1 MLIDLAAGYLLGVG
15 VGVGCAI
22 IIYQNNSV
30 AQEKRLH
37 RYQERMEKRRHI
49 YQERMEKIM
58 EPICKRT
65 DKIRFITK
73 FIDEI
78 PELSYYE
85 AAQLKNKLG
94 DIYLEW
100 NDE

>member
-1 MLIDLAAGYLLGVG
+1 MSIVTTVVL

-22 IIYQNNSV
+22 IYQNSPA
-30 AQEKRLH
+30 AQEKR
-37 RYQERMEKRRHI
+37 RRRV
-49 YQERMEKIM
+49 QERMEKIM
-58 EPICKRT
+58 EPIRKKR
-65 DKIRFITK
+65 DKRKFITK

-78 PELSYYE
+78 PDLSYYE
-85 AAQLKNKLG
+85 AVQLKNKLG

>member
-1 MLIDLAAGYLLGVG
+1 MSIVTVVVLAGI
-15 VGVGCAI
+15 GCYIAH
-22 IIYQNNSV
+22 QNSPA
-30 AQEKRLH
+30 AQEERRLII
-37 RYQERMEKRRHI
+37 QERMN
-49 YQERMEKIM
+49 KIM
-58 EPICKRT
+58 EPIRKKK
-65 DKIRFITK
+65 DKIKFITK

>member
-1 MLIDLAAGYLLGVG
+1 MSIVTAVVLVG
-15 VGVGCAI
+15 IWCAI
-22 IIYQNNSV
+22 IHQNSPV
-30 AQEKRLH
+30 AREERL
-37 RYQERMEKRRHI
+37 RRVQERMK
-49 YQERMEKIM
+49 KIM
-58 EPICKRT
+58 EPIRKKR
-65 DKIRFITK
+65 DKRIFITK

>member
-1 MLIDLAAGYLLGVG
+1 MESRKK
-15 VGVGCAI
+15 
-22 IIYQNNSV
+22 N
-30 AQEKRLH
+30 EKR
-37 RYQERMEKRRHI
+37 K
-49 YQERMEKIM
+49 
-58 EPICKRT
+58 
-65 DKIRFITK
+65 FITK

>member
-1 MLIDLAAGYLLGVG
+1 MSIITAVVLTGI
-15 VGVGCAI
+15 GC
-22 IIYQNNSV
+22 IYVIGIAQQNTPA
-30 AQEKRLH
+30 AQEER
-37 RYQERMEKRRHI
+37 RRIIQERFD
-49 YQERMEKIM
+49 KIM
-58 EPICKRT
+58 EPIRKKK
-65 DKIRFITK
+65 DKMIFITK

-85 AAQLKNKLG
+85 AVQLKNKLG

>member
-1 MLIDLAAGYLLGVG
+1 MKQKEQEWKQEWIRK
-15 VGVGCAI
+15 I
-22 IIYQNNSV
+22 I
-30 AQEKRLH
+30 
-37 RYQERMEKRRHI
+37 
-49 YQERMEKIM
+49 
-58 EPICKRT
+58 EPIRKKR
-65 DKIRFITK
+65 DKMKFITK

>member
-1 MLIDLAAGYLLGVG
+1 MSIVTASTIFLGLCGVYCVG
-15 VGVGCAI
+15 VG
-22 IIYQNNSV
+22 IYV
-30 AQEKRLH
+30 HEEGIRQEQ
-37 RYQERMEKRRHI
+37 QEIMN
-49 YQERMEKIM
+49 KIM
-58 EPICKRT
+58 ESSKKIDKR
-65 DKIRFITK
+65 KFITK

>member
-1 MLIDLAAGYLLGVG
+1 MSILTAVVLVSI
-15 VGVGCAI
+15 GCAI
-22 IIYQNNSV
+22 IHQNSPA
-30 AQEKRLH
+30 AQEERRH
-37 RYQERMEKRRHI
+37 RVQERMER
-49 YQERMEKIM
+49 IM
-58 EPICKRT
+58 ESYRKKR
-65 DKIRFITK
+65 DKRIFIMK

>member
-1 MLIDLAAGYLLGVG
+1 MTIVIDTILVG
-15 VGVGCAI
+15 IGC
-22 IIYQNNSV
+22 IYVIGIAQQNTPA
-30 AQEKRLH
+30 AQEERRRIMIERLIK
-37 RYQERMEKRRHI
+37 QG
-49 YQERMEKIM
+49 
-58 EPICKRT
+58 EPIRKKK
-65 DKIRFITK
+65 DKIKFITK

>member
-1 MLIDLAAGYLLGVG
+1 MSTIVTTVLLAGI
-15 VGVGCAI
+15 GCVYVIGI
-22 IIYQNNSV
+22 IHQNRPV
-30 AQEKRLH
+30 AQEEER
-37 RYQERMEKRRHI
+37 RRIFQERQEIMNKFMESHKKR
-49 YQERMEKIM
+49 K
-58 EPICKRT
+58 
-65 DKIRFITK
+65 FIIK

>member
-1 MLIDLAAGYLLGVG
+1 MSIVTAVVLTGI
-15 VGVGCAI
+15 GC
-22 IIYQNNSV
+22 IYVIGIAQQNSPA
-30 AQEKRLH
+30 AQEERRL
-37 RYQERMEKRRHI
+37 RIQERMN
-49 YQERMEKIM
+49 KIM
-58 EPICKRT
+58 EPIRKKK
-65 DKIRFITK
+65 DKIKFITK

>member
-1 MLIDLAAGYLLGVG
+1 MSIVTAVVLAGVC
-15 VGVGCAI
+15 VGATCAI
-22 IIYQNNSV
+22 IQHNTPE
-30 AQEKRLH
+30 AQEQRRLMKQKE
-37 RYQERMEKRRHI
+37 QEWK
-49 YQERMEKIM
+49 QEYVRKIM
-58 EPICKRT
+58 EPIRKKR
-65 DKIRFITK
+65 DKRIFITK

-78 PELSYYE
+78 PDLSYYE

>member
-1 MLIDLAAGYLLGVG
+1 MSIVTAVVLAGI
-15 VGVGCAI
+15 GCDI
-22 IIYQNNSV
+22 INQNRPA
-30 AQEKRLH
+30 AQEERRL
-37 RYQERMEKRRHI
+37 I
-49 YQERMEKIM
+49 FQERMEKIM
-58 EPICKRT
+58 EPIRKKR
-65 DKIRFITK
+65 DKMIFITK

-85 AAQLKNKLG
+85 AVQLKNKLG

>member
-1 MLIDLAAGYLLGVG
+1 MSIVTVVVLAGI
-15 VGVGCAI
+15 GCYIAH
-22 IIYQNNSV
+22 QNSPA
-30 AQEKRLH
+30 AQEERRLII
-37 RYQERMEKRRHI
+37 QERMN
-49 YQERMEKIM
+49 KIM
-58 EPICKRT
+58 EPIRKKK
-65 DKIRFITK
+65 DKIKFITK

-94 DIYLEW
+94 EIYLEW

>member
-1 MLIDLAAGYLLGVG
+1 MLIDLAAVYLLGVG
-15 VGVGCAI
+15 VGCA

-30 AQEKRLH
+30 AQEKRRH
-37 RYQERMEKRRHI
+37 RYQEI
-49 YQERMEKIM
+49 MEKIM
-58 EPICKRT
+58 DPIRKKR
-65 DKIRFITK
+65 DKKIFITK

-85 AAQLKNKLG
+85 ATQLKNKLG
-94 DIYLEW
+94 NIYLEW

>member
-1 MLIDLAAGYLLGVG
+1 MSSVTALVLAGI
-15 VGVGCAI
+15 GCVYVI
-22 IIYQNNSV
+22 IITQQNTPE
-30 AQEKRLH
+30 AQEKR
-37 RYQERMEKRRHI
+37 RQERRRI
-49 YQERMEKIM
+49 FQERMEKIM
-58 EPICKRT
+58 EPTRKKR
-65 DKIRFITK
+65 DKRIFITK

>member
-1 MLIDLAAGYLLGVG
+1 MSIVTAVVLTGI
-15 VGVGCAI
+15 GC
-22 IIYQNNSV
+22 IYVIGIAQQNSPA
-30 AQEKRLH
+30 AQEER
-37 RYQERMEKRRHI
+37 RRIIQERM
-49 YQERMEKIM
+49 
-58 EPICKRT
+58 
-65 DKIRFITK
+65 DKISEPFRKKKDKIKFITK

>member
-1 MLIDLAAGYLLGVG
+1 MSIVTAVVLTGI
-15 VGVGCAI
+15 GC
-22 IIYQNNSV
+22 IYVIRIAQQNSPA
-30 AQEKRLH
+30 AQEER
-37 RYQERMEKRRHI
+37 RRIIQERM
-49 YQERMEKIM
+49 
-58 EPICKRT
+58 
-65 DKIRFITK
+65 DKISEPFRKKKDKIKFITK

>member
-1 MLIDLAAGYLLGVG
+1 
-15 VGVGCAI
+15 
-22 IIYQNNSV
+22 
-30 AQEKRLH
+30 
-37 RYQERMEKRRHI
+37 
-49 YQERMEKIM
+49 M
-58 EPICKRT
+58 EPTRKKR
-65 DKIRFITK
+65 DKRIFITK

-85 AAQLKNKLG
+85 AAQLKNKLD

>member
-1 MLIDLAAGYLLGVG
+1 MSIESGAAVYLLGVG
-15 VGVGCAI
+15 IWYAI
-22 IIYQNNSV
+22 NQNHQNNL
-30 AQEKRLH
+30 ATL
-37 RYQERMEKRRHI
+37 EKRRDI
-49 YQERMEKIM
+49 YQERMEKIR
-58 EPICKRT
+58 EQIRKRR

-85 AAQLKNKLG
+85 ATQLKNKLG
-94 DIYLEW
+94 NIYLEW

>member
-1 MLIDLAAGYLLGVG
+1 
-15 VGVGCAI
+15 
-22 IIYQNNSV
+22 
-30 AQEKRLH
+30 
-37 RYQERMEKRRHI
+37 
-49 YQERMEKIM
+49 M
-58 EPICKRT
+58 EPIRKRT

-85 AAQLKNKLG
+85 ATQLKNKLR

>member
-1 MLIDLAAGYLLGVG
+1 MLIDLAAGYLLG

-30 AQEKRLH
+30 AQEKR
-37 RYQERMEKRRHI
+37 QHI
-49 YQERMEKIM
+49 YEERMEKIM
-58 EPICKRT
+58 DSIRKKI

-85 AAQLKNKLG
+85 ATQLKKKLG
-94 DIYLEW
+94 NIYLEW

>member
-1 MLIDLAAGYLLGVG
+1 MSIVTAVVLVG
-15 VGVGCAI
+15 GCVGATCAI
-22 IIYQNNSV
+22 VHQNNPEV
-30 AQEKRLH
+30 QEERRQMK
-37 RYQERMEKRRHI
+37 QEYVR
-49 YQERMEKIM
+49 KIM
-58 EPICKRT
+58 EPFRKKEDKR
-65 DKIRFITK
+65 RFITK

>member
-1 MLIDLAAGYLLGVG
+1 MSIVTAVAGVG
-15 VGVGCAI
+15 ICVGITCVI
-22 IIYQNNSV
+22 IQYNTPE
-30 AQEKRLH
+30 AQEERRQMEQKE
-37 RYQERMEKRRHI
+37 QEWK
-49 YQERMEKIM
+49 QEYLRKIM
-58 EPICKRT
+58 EPIRKKR
-65 DKIRFITK
+65 DKRIFITK

>member
-1 MLIDLAAGYLLGVG
+1 MSIVIDTILVGIGCIYVIGLAQ
-15 VGVGCAI
+15 
-22 IIYQNNSV
+22 QNTP
-30 AQEKRLH
+30 AAKEERRL
-37 RYQERMEKRRHI
+37 RFQERMN
-49 YQERMEKIM
+49 KIM
-58 EPICKRT
+58 EPIRKKK
-65 DKIRFITK
+65 DKIKFITK

-85 AAQLKNKLG
+85 AAQLKNKLE

>member
-1 MLIDLAAGYLLGVG
+1 MSIVTAVALIGVVGY
-15 VGVGCAI
+15 A
-22 IIYQNNSV
+22 IYQNSPAV
-30 AQEKRLH
+30 QEERMRIAQERL
-37 RYQERMEKRRHI
+37 
-49 YQERMEKIM
+49 EKIM
-58 EPICKRT
+58 EQIRKKR
-65 DKIRFITK
+65 DKRIFITK

-85 AAQLKNKLG
+85 AVQLKNKLG

>member
-1 MLIDLAAGYLLGVG
+1 MSIVIASSLVG
-15 VGVGCAI
+15 FGIGCAI
-22 IIYQNNSV
+22 IHHNSPEV
-30 AQEKRLH
+30 
-37 RYQERMEKRRHI
+37 QERRRITEERINKNMVSIRKKYDKR
-49 YQERMEKIM
+49 K
-58 EPICKRT
+58 
-65 DKIRFITK
+65 FITK

>member
-1 MLIDLAAGYLLGVG
+1 MSIVTASTIFLGLCGVYCVG
-15 VGVGCAI
+15 VG
-22 IIYQNNSV
+22 IYV
-30 AQEKRLH
+30 HEEGIRQEQ
-37 RYQERMEKRRHI
+37 QERMN
-49 YQERMEKIM
+49 KIM
-58 EPICKRT
+58 EPIRKKK
-65 DKIRFITK
+65 DKIKFITK

-85 AAQLKNKLG
+85 ATQLKNKLG

>member
-1 MLIDLAAGYLLGVG
+1 MASVIAGTLGLCGVAFVGAA
-15 VGVGCAI
+15 
-22 IIYQNNSV
+22 IYVHNNSP
-30 AQEKRLH
+30 AGQEMARQEQ
-37 RYQERMEKRRHI
+37 QERIDKFWEPVRKKIEK
-49 YQERMEKIM
+49 K
-58 EPICKRT
+58 K
-65 DKIRFITK
+65 FITK

>member
-1 MLIDLAAGYLLGVG
+1 MSIVTAVVLTGI
-15 VGVGCAI
+15 GC
-22 IIYQNNSV
+22 IYVIGIAQQNSPA
-30 AQEKRLH
+30 AQEERRL
-37 RYQERMEKRRHI
+37 RIQERMN
-49 YQERMEKIM
+49 KIM
-58 EPICKRT
+58 EPIRKKK
-65 DKIRFITK
+65 DKIKFITK

-94 DIYLEW
+94 EIYLEW

>member
-1 MLIDLAAGYLLGVG
+1 MTIVIDTILVG
-15 VGVGCAI
+15 IGC
-22 IIYQNNSV
+22 IYVIGIAQQNTPA
-30 AQEKRLH
+30 AQEERRRIMIERLIK
-37 RYQERMEKRRHI
+37 QG
-49 YQERMEKIM
+49 
-58 EPICKRT
+58 EPIRKKK
-65 DKIRFITK
+65 DKIKFITK

-94 DIYLEW
+94 EIYLEW

>member
-1 MLIDLAAGYLLGVG
+1 MSIVTASTIFLGLCGVYCVG
-15 VGVGCAI
+15 VG
-22 IIYQNNSV
+22 IYV
-30 AQEKRLH
+30 HEEGIRQEQ
-37 RYQERMEKRRHI
+37 QEIMN
-49 YQERMEKIM
+49 KIM
-58 EPICKRT
+58 ESRKKIEKR
-65 DKIRFITK
+65 KFITK

-85 AAQLKNKLG
+85 ATQLKNKLG